1 MVNYKWCVSAGK
13 LEHNF
18 LDAAFMDITLI
29 CNQWEVKEEVKLSW
43 ELRLWKLYDFFP
55 ITEIMFLETDINKS
69 SKVGLCWNLELLIT
83 VNVMRNAWWKRNP
96 HYSS

>member
-29 CNQWEVKEEVKLSW
+29 CNQWEIKEEAKLSW
-43 ELRLWKLYDFFP
+43 ELRLWKLCDFFP
-55 ITEIMFLETDINKS
+55 DYGDHVPGNQHKQIQQGWGCAGI
-69 SKVGLCWNLELLIT
+69 
-83 VNVMRNAWWKRNP
+83 
-96 HYSS
+96 

>member
-29 CNQWEVKEEVKLSW
+29 CNQWEIKEEAKLSW
-43 ELRLWKLYDFFP
+43 ELWLWKLYDFFP

-69 SKVGLCWNLELLIT
+69 SKAGAVLEFRIT
-83 VNVMRNAWWKRNP
+83 YHCQCNA
-96 HYSS
+96 